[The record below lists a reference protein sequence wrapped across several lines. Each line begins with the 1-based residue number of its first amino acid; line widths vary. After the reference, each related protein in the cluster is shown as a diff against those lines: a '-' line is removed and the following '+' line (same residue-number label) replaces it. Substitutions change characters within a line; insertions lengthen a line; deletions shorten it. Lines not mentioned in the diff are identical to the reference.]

1 MLCRYK
7 TALKPDTK
15 ILIETLIKKI
25 EEQQKTIEE
34 QQKTI
39 AFLTQKINSLEA
51 QIAILRNE
59 KKSQNSHTPPSK
71 DENRPAKNQSLRLKS
86 DKKAGG
92 QSGHEGK
99 TLEFAG
105 VADSIIDHHP
115 HYCNNCGKDI
125 SSIGE
130 TLIETR
136 QMVDIPIIKPVC
148 TEHHIYGRVCTC
160 GHKTKSCFPSH
171 VRASVQ
177 YGPGVA
183 SLTGYLHS
191 RQYLPYERMKEFF
204 RYVMDLPISVGGN
217 NHILKRLTAKVLPL
231 YEEIKE
237 RIGRC
242 EVIGTDETGVKVN
255 GSKDWMW
262 TWQNDDLT
270 FITHSDN
277 RGFKTIDKN
286 FADGLNN
293 TVLLHD
299 RFACHFNCDAL
310 HRQLCTAHL
319 LRDLQYLEELY
330 PKSSWAKE
338 MKALL
343 AQALVLKRQLRPNQ
357 YYGPCEERTQLQT
370 KLNALLN
377 QPLENDLKKSKT
389 LQKSL
394 LKHQE
399 YILYFLYHPKVPPD
413 NNGSE
418 RAIRNLKVKQK
429 ISGQFK
435 SDEGADGYAI
445 LRSIIDTSIK
455 SGQNVL
461 NALTLIAK
469 FGYLIVTTFLN
480 AQAF

>member
-1 MLCRYK
+1 MCLLGFRHFISLLCRYK
-7 TALKPDTK
+7 TALKLDTK

-25 EEQQKTIEE
+25 EEQR
-34 QQKTI
+34 KTI
-39 AFLTQKINSLEA
+39 AFLTQKVNSLEA
-51 QIAILRNE
+51 EIAILRN
-59 KKSQNSHTPPSK
+59 KKNSQNSHTPPSK

-99 TLEFAG
+99 TLEFAA

-125 SSIGE
+125 SSIDE

-136 QMVDIPIIKPVC
+136 QVMDIPIIKPVC
-148 TEHHIYGRVCTC
+148 TEHRIYGRVCTC

-171 VRASVQ
+171 VRAKVQ
-177 YGPGVA
+177 YGPGVE
-183 SLTGYLHS
+183 SLAGYLHS

-204 RYVMDLPISVGGN
+204 KDVMDLPISVGGI
-217 NHILKRLTAKVLPL
+217 NHILKRLAAKALPL
-231 YEEIKE
+231 YEQIRE
-237 RIGRC
+237 RIGQS

-255 GSKDWMW
+255 GLKAWMW
-262 TWQNDDLT
+262 TWQNDNLT
-270 FITHSDN
+270 FITCSDN

-293 TVLLHD
+293 TILLHD
-299 RFACHFNCDAL
+299 RFACHFNCNAL
-310 HRQLCTAHL
+310 HHQICMAHL

-338 MKALL
+338 MKDLI
-343 AQALVLKRQLRPNQ
+343 AQALELKKQLMPGR
-357 YYGPCEERTQLQT
+357 YYGPCEERTQLQAR
-370 KLNALLN
+370 LNALLN
-377 QPLENDLKKSKT
+377 QPIEDDLKKSKT
-389 LQKSL
+389 LQKNL
-394 LKHQE
+394 LKHSQ

-445 LRSIIDTSIK
+445 LRSIIDTTIK

-461 NALTLIAK
+461 NALALIAK
-469 FGYLIVTTFLN
+469 FGY
-480 AQAF
+480 